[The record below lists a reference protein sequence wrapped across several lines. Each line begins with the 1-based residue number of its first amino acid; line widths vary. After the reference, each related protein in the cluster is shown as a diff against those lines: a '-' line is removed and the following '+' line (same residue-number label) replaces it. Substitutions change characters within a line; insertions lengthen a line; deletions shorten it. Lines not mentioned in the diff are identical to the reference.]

1 MQDSFIAALAS
12 PDQPIPG
19 GGAAAAYAGSVAL
32 ALLKKI
38 VRVEMRR
45 HQGISE
51 DSPWE
56 DLLDQVSALGQN
68 LYRLSD
74 EDGRS
79 YLRLAEVKNSGQSE
93 KEVASALKEAI
104 ECPMKIMEQAYE
116 ALSCVSQTAKNC
128 KAHLLSDLQVVC
140 ELLGAAGGGAYH
152 ITRANLRLTAD
163 PILKTD
169 YQNRLNNLYDYGTEA
184 LKQAQDSILQSYD
197 KF

>member
-1 MQDSFIAALAS
+1 MVPGFQEQPCNDALLSKNIYQTCQVRLKKMQDSFIVALAS

-79 YLRLAEVKNSGQSE
+79 YLRLAEIKNSGQSE

-104 ECPMKIMEQAYE
+104 
-116 ALSCVSQTAKNC
+116 
-128 KAHLLSDLQVVC
+128 
-140 ELLGAAGGGAYH
+140 
-152 ITRANLRLTAD
+152 
-163 PILKTD
+163 
-169 YQNRLNNLYDYGTEA
+169 
-184 LKQAQDSILQSYD
+184 
-197 KF
+197 